1 MMQADLITEAI
12 REIRKRSGQGT
23 ININT
28 NASKP
33 DAVSRMVDA
42 GLDSIRISLNSAQP
56 DLYERYYR
64 PHKYG
69 LDEVAESGRV
79 VARSG
84 GLVTLNYFIFPGL
97 TDTEAELAA
106 LERFVER
113 SGARLIQMR
122 NLNIDPDMYL
132 DALGFDGKRGGFGLD
147 TWMQRVRDRFPHL
160 RFGYFN
166 PPKES
171 WPPAPV

>member
-1 MMQADLITEAI
+1 
-12 REIRKRSGQGT
+12 
-23 ININT
+23 
-28 NASKP
+28 
-33 DAVSRMVDA
+33 MVEA
-42 GLDSIRISLNSAQP
+42 GLDSIRISINSAQAQ
-56 DLYERYYR
+56 LYERYYR

-69 LDEVAESGRV
+69 LDEVAESGHAVSR
-79 VARSG
+79 AG
-84 GLVTLNYFIFPGL
+84 GLVTLNYFVFPGL

-106 LERFVER
+106 LEPFVER
-113 SGARLIQMR
+113 TGTRLIQMR

-171 WPPAPV
+171 WPPAHELTDGGRR